1 MGGAFATVLQCR
13 GGAGGGGEGDLL
25 FSLIDCFPVATRRVS
40 TSRSGGYRNKLVL
53 RDAVFARTKGRT
65 EWQAAFCRET
75 CLFGRCLR
83 RGDYARV
90 VSYGLRI
97 CLPFSEFFQPDCR
110 KWSTTTTKKQ
120 RIEKTIWAT
129 LKTRKMRDKFCLVDS
144 SALPQSLLAD
154 EKTRARIR
162 RQTKFATR
170 FQTFGR

>member
-1 MGGAFATVLQCR
+1 M
-13 GGAGGGGEGDLL
+13 

-53 RDAVFARTKGRT
+53 RDAAFARTKGRT

-83 RGDYARV
+83 RGNWARV

-97 CLPFSEFFQPDCR
+97 HQPFSEFFQPDCR

-144 SALPQSLLAD
+144 SALPQSLLAEQEGSSSNPAPD
-154 EKTRARIR
+154 KICDRL
-162 RQTKFATR
+162 K
-170 FQTFGR
+170 TFGVN